1 MLLLHYET
9 KGDDFIVKKSI
20 VIIVS
25 LLIINLIIAL
35 VFIIAGIFMPKGKK
49 ASAIL
54 LGIFYIVCPIVGPSC
69 YFIYWLLLVVFYT
82 SKFDSESLTFSTDR
96 TESVLASDEHTEL
109 NYISIQDALVM
120 NDTSSLRRLLLN
132 VLKERSVIQ
141 APSITKAISSSDAE
155 SSHYAATAVT
165 NYLSEFQSV
174 VQTKLYRI
182 KQMPNNV
189 PTIIDAIN
197 YILPVL
203 QANIMD
209 DIEQRSY
216 VYILDD
222 MMDDMYQNNKWHLS
236 SKNYL
241 DITDLLL
248 NIKDYSRARTWVN
261 RANECRS
268 GELNTYKCSIH
279 LFYTIQSID
288 ELFAVVDDIK
298 KSNIVIDK
306 EMLDF
311 IRILS

>member
-209 DIEQRSY
+209 D
-216 VYILDD
+216 
-222 MMDDMYQNNKWHLS
+222 MYQNNKWHLS

-279 LFYTIQSID
+279 LFYTIQSRD

>member
-1 MLLLHYET
+1 M
-9 KGDDFIVKKSI
+9 S
-20 VIIVS
+20 
-25 LLIINLIIAL
+25 
-35 VFIIAGIFMPKGKK
+35 
-49 ASAIL
+49 
-54 LGIFYIVCPIVGPSC
+54 
-69 YFIYWLLLVVFYT
+69 
-82 SKFDSESLTFSTDR
+82 
-96 TESVLASDEHTEL
+96 
-109 NYISIQDALVM
+109 
-120 NDTSSLRRLLLN
+120 DTSSLRQLLLN
-132 VLKERSVIQ
+132 VLKERSIIQ
-141 APSITKAISSSDAE
+141 TPSITRAIASSDAE

-174 VQTKLYRI
+174 AQTKLYRI

-189 PTIIDAIN
+189 PTIVDAIN

-216 VYILDD
+216 VYMLDG

-236 SKNYL
+236 SQNYL
-241 DITDLLL
+241 DVTDLLL

-279 LFYTIQSID
+279 LYYTIQSRD
-288 ELFAVVDDIK
+288 ELFAVVNDIK

>member
-1 MLLLHYET
+1 MN
-9 KGDDFIVKKSI
+9 KSI
-20 VIIVS
+20 VFILA
-25 LLIINLIIAL
+25 LLIVNVIIAL
-35 VFIIAGIFMPKGKK
+35 AFIIVGIFMPKGKK
-49 ASAIL
+49 ASTIL

-69 YFIYWLLLVVFYT
+69 YFMYWLLFAIFRT
-82 SKFDSESLTFSTDR
+82 SKFDSESITFSTDR
-96 TESVLASDEHTEL
+96 TESVLASDEQTEM
-109 NYISIQDALVM
+109 NYISIRDALVM
-120 NDTSSLRRLLLN
+120 SDTSSLRQLLLN
-132 VLKERSVIQ
+132 VLKERSIIQ
-141 APSITKAISSSDAE
+141 TPSITRAIASSDAE

-174 VQTKLYRI
+174 AQTKLYRI

-189 PTIIDAIN
+189 PTIVDAIN
-197 YILPVL
+197 YILPVF

-216 VYILDD
+216 VYMLDG

-236 SKNYL
+236 SQNYL
-241 DITDLLL
+241 DVTDLLL

-279 LFYTIQSID
+279 LYYTIQSRD
-288 ELFAVVDDIK
+288 ELFAVVNDIK

>member
-1 MLLLHYET
+1 MN
-9 KGDDFIVKKSI
+9 KSI
-20 VIIVS
+20 VFILA
-25 LLIINLIIAL
+25 LLIVNVIIAL
-35 VFIIAGIFMPKGKK
+35 AFIIVGIFMPKGKK
-49 ASAIL
+49 ASTIL
-54 LGIFYIVCPIVGPSC
+54 LAIFR
-69 YFIYWLLLVVFYT
+69 T
-82 SKFDSESLTFSTDR
+82 SKFDSESITFSTDR
-96 TESVLASDEHTEL
+96 TESVLASDEQTEM
-109 NYISIQDALVM
+109 NYISIRDALVM
-120 NDTSSLRRLLLN
+120 SDTSSLRQLLLN
-132 VLKERSVIQ
+132 VLKERSIIQ
-141 APSITKAISSSDAE
+141 TPSITRAIASSDAE

-174 VQTKLYRI
+174 AQTKLYRI

-189 PTIIDAIN
+189 PTIVDAIN

-216 VYILDD
+216 VYMLDG
-222 MMDDMYQNNKWHLS
+222 MMDDMYQNSKWHLS
-236 SKNYL
+236 SQNYL
-241 DITDLLL
+241 DVTDLLL

-279 LFYTIQSID
+279 LYYTIQSRD
-288 ELFAVVDDIK
+288 ELFAVVNDIK